1 MAFTI
6 YTSGV
11 LRRIKNKYFT
21 TDIEANYNFFEKE
34 HIKVIIDTRSVTS
47 YIKYN
52 ENSHYNPLN
61 LHRNLKEKNIEYY
74 NFGDLFRYLA
84 LNQKNQDENSIIEI
98 RKEFYDQFSDIVNTL
113 GTKYGNLCIIFGTI
127 NCFTNERSRLTW
139 RGSYSMHMR
148 SLSLDNNIQHFV
160 AFKSDPTIFSNI
172 ELWNE
177 AYGELTTI
185 KQDIEDK
192 KRTYYEDDYN
202 SWGEDNSSGYSSQ
215 DLEDMYRDAFNDDPD
230 AQWNID

>member
-11 LRRIKNKYFT
+11 RRFENRNSITN
-21 TDIEANYNFFEKE
+21 IEANYNFFEKE

-47 YIKYN
+47 YIKYY
-52 ENSHYNPLN
+52 ENSNYNPLN

-74 NFGDLFRYLA
+74 NFGDLFRFFLIIK
-84 LNQKNQDENSIIEI
+84 KNQDKNSIEEI
-98 RKEFYDQFSDIVNTL
+98 RKKFYDQFSDIVNTL
-113 GTKYGNLCIIFGTI
+113 GTKYGNLCIIFETI
-127 NCFTNERSRLTW
+127 NCFANEWRYLTS

-160 AFKSDPTIFSNI
+160 AFKSGPTIFSNI
-172 ELWNE
+172 ELWDE

-185 KQDIEDK
+185 QEDIEDK
-192 KRTYYEDDYN
+192 KRTYYEDNYN
-202 SWGEDNSSGYSSQ
+202 SWEEDNSSGYSSQ